1 MAYFAL
7 FTEKAS
13 PMIQIERF
21 VLSNGLRILVN
32 TDTSTP
38 FVAFN
43 LLYDVGSK
51 DEDPERTGFA
61 HLFEHLMFGGSENI
75 PSFDRP
81 LQMAGG
87 ENNAFTNTDITNYYI
102 ILPKENIETAFWLE
116 SDRMLSLEF
125 SQRSLDVQKQV
136 VIEEFKQRYLNRPY
150 GDTWML
156 LRPLAYRE
164 HPYQWATIGKDI
176 SHIESADLDYVKE
189 FFFSHYAPNN
199 AILSL
204 SGNITAAEVREL
216 ADKWFAPIA
225 ARPIS
230 ERRLAAEPVQTEA
243 RTLTVEREVPYDLL
257 MKSYHICGRRHR
269 DYYASDLLSD
279 ILSNGNSSRLYR
291 SLVKENPLF
300 SDLHAF
306 ITGEMEEGMFVFNG
320 SLLPGVSMEQA
331 EAALMA
337 EIDKLGEG
345 ISRHELDKV
354 VNKLDSTMQFST
366 TSILNKAMSL
376 AKCELIGDADLI
388 NTEIDFYRS
397 AEPEDLMRIA
407 RQTFVPSN
415 CSTLYYKSVSK

>member
-1 MAYFAL
+1 
-7 FTEKAS
+7 
-13 PMIQIERF
+13 MIQIERF
-21 VLSNGLRILVN
+21 VLDNGLKILVN

-87 ENNAFTNTDITNYYI
+87 ENNAFTSTDITNYYI

-116 SDRMLSLEF
+116 SDRMLSLDF

-136 VIEEFKQRYLNRPY
+136 VIEEFKQRYINRPF

-156 LRPLAYRE
+156 IRPLAYRE
-164 HPYQWATIGKDI
+164 HPYSWATIGKDI

-189 FFFSHYAPNN
+189 FFFTHYAPNN

-216 ADKWFAPIA
+216 ADKWFAPIV

-230 ERRLAAEPVQTEA
+230 QRRLPEEPVQTEE
-243 RTLTVEREVPYDLL
+243 RKLTVEREVPSNLL
-257 MKSYHICGRRHR
+257 MKAYHICSRRHQ
-269 DYYASDLLSD
+269 DYYYTDLLSD

-291 SLVKENPLF
+291 SLVKEQPLF

-306 ITGEMEEGMFVFNG
+306 ITGELEEGMLVFNG
-320 SLLPGVSMEQA
+320 SLLPGVSFEQA
-331 EAALMA
+331 EEALLA
-337 EIDKLGEG
+337 EIAKLNDS
-345 ISRHELDKV
+345 ITPHELEKV
-354 VNKLDSTMQFST
+354 VNKIDSTMQFST

-388 NTEIDFYRS
+388 NTEIDFYRQ
-397 AEPEDLMRIA
+397 ATPEDLMRIA
-407 RQTFVPSN
+407 RKTFVPTN
-415 CSTLYYKSVSK
+415 CSTLYYKAIGK